1 MRETF
6 KIKLN
11 TDKLLANQEIG
22 YNYINGFS
30 HKERS
35 TKIHYASVKDVNGKT
50 IKVPV
55 IKYKI
60 FDGYEDIIHGFST
73 RKGGVSPAHL
83 SSLNLSFSRGDR
95 EEFVMENHRRFA
107 EACGYDYRK
116 LVFSDQVHT
125 TEIYQVTAE
134 DAGKGITKVSDIKG
148 IDGLVTNVPG
158 IPLITFY
165 ADCVPLYFYDPV
177 KKVVAL
183 AHSGWKGT
191 VEKIGTKMIKKMTEI
206 YGSNPED
213 IICAIGP
220 SICQDCYEI
229 SKDVADKFKD
239 EFKPENNKEMM
250 IDKGNDKYQLDLH
263 KACKYNFLEAGVLE
277 KNIAMPDLCTCCN
290 ADLLFSHRKSRG
302 MRGNLAAVIM
312 LKDNV

>member
-6 KIKLN
+6 KLKLN
-11 TDKLLANQEIG
+11 PDKLLSNQEIG
-22 YNYINGFS
+22 YNYINGYS
-30 HKERS
+30 YKERN
-35 TKIHYASVKDVNGKT
+35 TKIYYESVEDKDGKT
-50 IKVPV
+50 VKVPV

-60 FDGYEDIIHGFST
+60 YSQYDDIIHGFST
-73 RKGGVSPAHL
+73 RKGGVSNAFL

-95 EEFVMENHRRFA
+95 VENVTENHRRFG
-107 EACGYDYRK
+107 EACGYDYKK
-116 LVFSDQVHT
+116 LVFSDQVHS
-125 TEIYQVTAE
+125 TEIYKVTK
-134 DAGKGITKVSDIKG
+134 DDIGKGIIKESDIKG
-148 IDGLVTNVPG
+148 IDGLVTDVPG

-191 VEKIGTKMIKKMTEI
+191 VEKIGTKMIKKMTEW
-206 YGSNPED
+206 YGSNPSD

-220 SICQDCYEI
+220 SICKDCYEI
-229 SKDVADKFKD
+229 SKDVADRFRD

-250 IDKGNDKYQLDLH
+250 IDKGGDKYQLDLH
-263 KACKYNFLEAGVLE
+263 KACKINFMEAGVLE
-277 KNIAMPDLCTCCN
+277 EHIAMPDLCTCCN
-290 ADLLFSHRKSRG
+290 DDLLFSHRKSRG

-312 LKDNV
+312 LKDNI